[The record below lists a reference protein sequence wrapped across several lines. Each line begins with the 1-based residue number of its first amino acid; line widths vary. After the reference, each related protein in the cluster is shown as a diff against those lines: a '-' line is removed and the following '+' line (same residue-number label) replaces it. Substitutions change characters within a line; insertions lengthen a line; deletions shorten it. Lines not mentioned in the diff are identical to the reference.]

1 MHVHLRDPGFTEK
14 EDIFS
19 GCEAAAAGGVT
30 SLAAMPNTKPATDS
44 AETVEYILSRGEK
57 AKARVYPVGAVT
69 SGLSGEKLTDFKSLK
84 EAGAVAFSD
93 DGYPVATAELMLNAL
108 EQCDKL
114 NVPVLAH
121 CEDLGVTHGGIINK
135 GEVSEKLGVKGVSQA
150 SENVGTVREMALA
163 FSVGARVHI
172 CHVSTAQSVEWIR
185 AAKKMGV
192 RVTAETCP
200 HYFTLTEDLLYKQD
214 ACYRMAPPLRTEK
227 DRLAIIE
234 GLKDGTL
241 DAIATDHAPHTAEQK
256 ADFLKAPNGV
266 VGLETSLAAGIT
278 TLVKTGEL
286 TLTEL
291 LRKMSTKPAE
301 ILGVNAGTLKKGAP
315 ADIVLFNPDEE
326 WTVEPEKLH
335 SRSHNTAFKGMN
347 LTGRVHLTF
356 CRGELVYKI

>member
-44 AETVEYILSRGEK
+44 VETVEYVLSRGEK

-69 SGLSGEKLTDFKSLK
+69 GGLSGEKLTDFKSLK

-315 ADIVLFNPDEE
+315 ADIVLFNPEEE